1 MTEVTTRIEQPVT
14 GPAQSAATAPSRS
27 AQTLITEQQV
37 LFGTAAAA
45 ALPPVKTRRFG
56 DAVRAWLVSAAR
68 PPAPQRSPKRQVW
81 LENSLMSREMNRL

>member
-1 MTEVTTRIEQPVT
+1 MTEVTTRYEQAPVT
-14 GPAQSAATAPSRS
+14 GRAQSAATVPSNP

-37 LFGTAAAA
+37 LFGTAAAS

-56 DAVRAWLVSAAR
+56 AVRAWLVSAAR
-68 PPAPQRSPKRQVW
+68 PPAPQHSPKRQVW